1 MLIPKEHGSLQDI
14 SFDYVNCFYGDKLS
28 SKGRE
33 QAFLA
38 FHLLLKNGWT
48 IKEMYY
54 IINEYISIQLEQGT
68 LQMDLDNPDRDIIKI
83 FSNKKPTAKN
93 LLDPNVTYYH
103 NFLRILPKPSTI
115 ELDYNTGSIV
125 VEEVEHF
132 LEYKGSLTLDDICEY
147 FLSKAG
153 MYDSMIAADISR
165 IYGSMKWV
173 YNKYND
179 AELILYM
186 IDAASID
193 MLGTDKA
200 KMINPSNIQD
210 YYSEAIRMREFK
222 KNECKTNGDV
232 KVVPRKRLLSNRS
245 WLLDRQK
252 EQKVL

>member
-1 MLIPKEHGSLQDI
+1 MLVPKEHGSLQDI
-14 SFDYVNCFYGDKLS
+14 SFDFVNCFYGDKLN

-33 QAFLA
+33 QSFLA

-54 IINEYISIQLEQGT
+54 IVNEYISEELEKGT
-68 LQMDLDNPDRDIIKI
+68 LQTTPENPDRDIIRI
-83 FSNKKPTAKN
+83 FSNKKPVAKN
-93 LLDPNVTYYH
+93 LLDPGNTYYH
-103 NFLRILPKPSTI
+103 NFLRILPKPGTI
-115 ELDYNTGSIV
+115 ELDYNTGDIK
-125 VEEVEHF
+125 VEEVERF
-132 LEYKGSLTLDDICEY
+132 LEYKGSLTLDEICEY
-147 FLSKAG
+147 FLSKVG
-153 MYDSMIAADISR
+153 MYDSAVASDLSR
-165 IYGSMKWV
+165 VYGSMKWV

-179 AELILYM
+179 AELMLYM
-186 IDAASID
+186 IDAASIE
-193 MLGTDKA
+193 MLSSDKA

-210 YYSEAIRMREFK
+210 YYSEAMRMREFK